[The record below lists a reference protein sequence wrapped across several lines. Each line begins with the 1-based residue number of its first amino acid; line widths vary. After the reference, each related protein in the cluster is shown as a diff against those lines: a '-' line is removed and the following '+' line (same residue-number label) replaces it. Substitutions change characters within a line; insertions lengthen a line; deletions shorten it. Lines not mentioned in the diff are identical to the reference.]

1 MRLSDIWDIIKVVLL
16 TALLYAFMCYCL
28 LF

>member
-1 MRLSDIWDIIKVVLL
+1 MRLSDIWDIAKVLL
-16 TALLYAFMCYCL
+16 TAFLIYAFMCYCL